1 MTFEKPLG
9 ASLYA
14 PAVRHDLL
22 AIANGE
28 KHPELRSVIFCTEDA
43 ILPRELE
50 IALANLAH
58 CLARMIARAPLR
70 RFVRARNPETLE
82 RILALPGVNKLDGF
96 VLPKLN
102 MDNLDDYLRP
112 LAGTNFLA
120 MPVLETR
127 EVFEPDEMRRL
138 RGALTG
144 HACRRQ
150 ILALRIGGNDLLA
163 LLGIRR
169 PRNLTIYQ
177 TPLGL
182 TIAQLVTIF
191 KPYGFHLTAPVFEHI
206 EQTEVLRNEVQQDL
220 AHGLWGKTVIHP
232 SQVPLVESFYMIP
245 AADREMAERI
255 VGAERAVFLHQ
266 GSMCEPATHLA
277 WAQSVLRQTEM
288 AQSPMASRPPDA
300 LETEGDCG

>member
-1 MTFEKPLG
+1 MTFDKPIG

-14 PAVRHDLL
+14 PATRHDLL

-28 KHPELRSVIFCTEDA
+28 KHPELRSAIFCTEDA

-50 IALANLAH
+50 TALANLAH

-70 RFVRARNPETLE
+70 RFVRVRNPEVL
-82 RILALPGVNKLDGF
+82 RRVMQLPGAEKLDGF
-96 VLPKLN
+96 VFPKLN
-102 MDNLDDYLRP
+102 VDNLDDYLNP

-120 MPVLETR
+120 MPTLETR
-127 EVFEPDEMRRL
+127 EAFEPEDMRRL
-138 RGALTG
+138 REALSN
-144 HACRRQ
+144 HPCRRQ

-206 EQTEVLRNEVQQDL
+206 EQTDILHAEVQQDL
-220 AHGLWGKTVIHP
+220 AHGLCGKTVIHP
-232 SQVPLVESFYMIP
+232 SQVPLVESFYKIP
-245 AADREMAERI
+245 AADLEMAERI

-277 WAQSVLRQTEM
+277 WAQNILRQTEM
-288 AQSPMASRPPDA
+288 AEFASARRPPDA
-300 LETEGDCG
+300 GENEA